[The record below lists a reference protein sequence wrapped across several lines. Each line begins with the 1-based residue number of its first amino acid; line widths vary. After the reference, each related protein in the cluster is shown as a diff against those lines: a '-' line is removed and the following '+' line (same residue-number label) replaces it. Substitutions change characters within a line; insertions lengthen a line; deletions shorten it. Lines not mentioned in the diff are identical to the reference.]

1 MISKIV
7 TTRLPTDYGQFDL
20 HLYQDKSAKEH
31 LALSMGEQDS
41 AKIPIVRIHSECLT
55 GDLFTSRRCDC
66 GQQLHASLKM
76 ISESGCGVLIY
87 LRQEGRGI
95 GLINKLHAYNLQ
107 DEGLDTIEANLKL
120 GFESDQR
127 DYNIA
132 LQILLDLQI
141 KELKLITN
149 NPEKLKQF
157 SQSPIKVVERIALN
171 LKSYNDNIDYLKT
184 KRDRMGHLLDL

>member
-7 TTRLPTDYGQFDL
+7 TTRLPTDYGQFNL
-20 HLYQDKSAKEH
+20 HLYQDKTTKEH
-31 LALSMGEQDS
+31 LALSMGENS
-41 AKIPIVRIHSECLT
+41 SKIPIVRIHSECLT

-76 ISESGCGVLIY
+76 IGENGCGVLIY

-107 DEGLDTIEANLKL
+107 DEGLDTIDANLKL
-120 GFESDQR
+120 GFGSDER

-141 KELKLITN
+141 KKLKLITN
-149 NPEKLKQF
+149 NPEKLKPF
-157 SQSPIKVVERIALN
+157 SKSPITVVERIALN
-171 LKSYNDNIDYLKT
+171 LKSYNDNINYLKT

>member
-7 TTRLPTDYGQFDL
+7 TTRLPTDYGQFNL
-20 HLYQDKSAKEH
+20 HLYQDKSTKEH
-31 LALSMGEQDS
+31 LALSMGENS
-41 AKIPIVRIHSECLT
+41 SKTPIVRIHSECLT

-66 GQQLHASLKM
+66 GQQLDASLKM
-76 ISESGCGVLIY
+76 IGENGCGVLIY

-107 DEGLDTIEANLKL
+107 DEGLDTIDANLKL
-120 GFESDQR
+120 GFGSDER

-141 KELKLITN
+141 KKLKLITN
-149 NPEKLKQF
+149 NPEKLKPF
-157 SQSPIKVVERIALN
+157 SKSPITVVERIALN
-171 LKSYNDNIDYLKT
+171 LKSYNDNINYLKT